1 MAIQVPAYPNAL
13 RHIIEHAGYSFRE
26 VHQETGIP
34 ERTLYDWA
42 AGNRVIPHRD
52 REVLAQLLGCSV
64 YDLAPGVS
72 ALHLVQLSQRQTNEQ
87 ERGLDMDKTRRLLL
101 QLLGFGGVAL
111 FTSPQEMLSL
121 EPWRRLASSLARPA
135 DMDASTLDHFEKLTA
150 LCWGSSN
157 GGSLDVVKHLLPT
170 FLPQLSALAQQPTEY
185 QKKSAC
191 LVSQGYQLSYVI
203 ASHREDFNAAL
214 TACKR
219 AYYFGKVAQDAN
231 LQAAALIRQ
240 GVTLLNRKRPYQ
252 TLETYQQ
259 ALPLAD
265 NVSPL
270 VRTRLY
276 AGLAEVHGK
285 LQNEQE
291 ALRSIGLAH
300 DSFPG
305 DPQRDQA
312 SLYIHFSY
320 SSVFLHEGL
329 ALLDLHQPE
338 QAAKALERVD
348 GLHPKMEISERSRI
362 DLLNQ
367 QALAAG
373 QQGDLDRF
381 SEYMKEAVTSACELG
396 SELRVS
402 EAWDVFTRTRDQ
414 WKDEPRMQSLRSL
427 FAR

>member
-1 MAIQVPAYPNAL
+1 MVTQTPQHPNAL
-13 RHIIEHAGYSFRE
+13 RMYIESAGYSFRE
-26 VHQETGIP
+26 ISKETNIP

-52 REVLAQLLGCSV
+52 RETLARLLGCSAD
-64 YDLAPGVS
+64 DLAPGVS
-72 ALHLVQLSQRQTNEQ
+72 VLHLVQLSQRRTDKQ

-101 QLLGFGGVAL
+101 QLLGFGGTTL

-121 EPWRRLASSLARPA
+121 EPWQRLTSALARPS
-135 DMDASTLDHFEKLTA
+135 DMDASTLDHFEKLTV
-150 LCWGSSN
+150 LCWSLSN
-157 GGSLDVVKHLLPT
+157 GGSLDAVKQLLPT
-170 FLPQLSALAQQPTEY
+170 FLPQLSAFAQQPSEY
-185 QKKSAC
+185 QKTSAC
-191 LVSQGYQLSYVI
+191 LASQGYQLAYVI

-214 TACKR
+214 TACEQ
-219 AYYFGKVAQDAN
+219 AHYYGKVAQDAN
-231 LQAAALIRQ
+231 LQVAALIRQ
-240 GVTLLNRKRPYQ
+240 GVTFLNRKRPYQ
-252 TLETYQQ
+252 TLEAYQQ
-259 ALPLAD
+259 ALQLAD

-291 ALRSIGLAH
+291 ALRSIVLAQ
-300 DSFPG
+300 DSFPD
-305 DPQRDQA
+305 DPQRDPA
-312 SLYIHFSY
+312 SLYIHFPY

-329 ALLDLHQPE
+329 ALLDLHRPG
-338 QAAKALERVD
+338 QAAKVLEQVD

-373 QQGDLDRF
+373 QQGDLDQF
-381 SEYMKEAVTSACELG
+381 DKYMEEAITSAHRLG
-396 SELRVS
+396 SELRLS
-402 EAWDVFTRTRDQ
+402 EAWDIFIRMRDQ
-414 WKDEPRMQSLRSL
+414 WRYEPRIQSLGSF

>member
-1 MAIQVPAYPNAL
+1 MVTQTAQHPNAL
-13 RHIIEHAGYSFRE
+13 RMSIESAGYSFRE
-26 VHQETGIP
+26 ISKETNIP

-52 REVLAQLLGCSV
+52 RETLARLLGCSPD
-64 YDLAPGVS
+64 DLAPGVS
-72 ALHLVQLSQRQTNEQ
+72 ALHLLQLSQRQTDKQ

-101 QLLGFGGVAL
+101 QLLGFGGAAL

-121 EPWRRLASSLARPA
+121 EPWQRLASALARPSG
-135 DMDASTLDHFEKLTA
+135 MDASTLDHFEKLTA
-150 LCWGSSN
+150 LCWRSSN
-157 GGSLDVVKHLLPT
+157 GDSLDVVRQLLPT
-170 FLPQLSALAQQPTEY
+170 FLPLLSAIAQQPFEY
-185 QKKSAC
+185 QKKAASLA
-191 LVSQGYQLSYVI
+191 SQGYQLSYVI

-214 TACKR
+214 TACEQ
-219 AYYFGKVAQDAN
+219 AHHFGKVAQDAN
-231 LQAAALIRQ
+231 LQVAALIRQ
-240 GVTLLNRKRPYQ
+240 GVTFLNRKRPYQ

-259 ALPLAD
+259 ALPQAD

-305 DPQRDQA
+305 DPQRDPA
-312 SLYIHFSY
+312 SLYIHFPY

-329 ALLDLHQPE
+329 ALLDLHQPK
-338 QAAKALERVD
+338 QATKALERVD
-348 GLHPKMEISERSRI
+348 GLRPKMEISERSRI

-367 QALAAG
+367 QALTAG

-381 SEYMKEAVTSACELG
+381 SEYMKEAVASARELG

-402 EAWDVFTRTRDQ
+402 EAWDVFTRMSDQ
-414 WKDEPRMQSLRSL
+414 WKYELRIQSLRSL